1 MSHRLL
7 TWLWH
12 IVRLCSENNTSD
24 PVQSLVEMIL
34 PDLDY
39 LSSVSCVLGSKPMSQ
54 DIVTPQREVRYQT
67 LVENGERPAVLNCN
81 AMYSNSSWDEQAT
94 HRQKHEGHRR
104 RGTGSST
111 IFGQKPI
118 TLRILYVVS

>member
-54 DIVTPQREVRYQT
+54 DIVT
-67 LVENGERPAVLNCN
+67 
-81 AMYSNSSWDEQAT
+81 NSSWDEQAT

-111 IFGQKPI
+111 IFGQKPF

>member
-54 DIVTPQREVRYQT
+54 DIVTSE
-67 LVENGERPAVLNCN
+67 AC
-81 AMYSNSSWDEQAT
+81 
-94 HRQKHEGHRR
+94 KHSG
-104 RGTGSST
+104 
-111 IFGQKPI
+111 
-118 TLRILYVVS
+118 